1 MELTADAE
9 AVVALLWDRGS
20 GSSRRS
26 SQDLMRDIGY
36 RRIFI
41 YAKTLSTAE
50 QISIKMSMANP

>member
-1 MELTADAE
+1 
-9 AVVALLWDRGS
+9 
-20 GSSRRS
+20 
-26 SQDLMRDIGY
+26 MRDIGY